1 MTVLT
6 MAITLLSDRTT
17 MISADTHC
25 ISVESTPV
33 SILFE
38 GRLSLAATL
47 SFRSTDAD
55 RTALASQHRGEHNR
69 LDRFRGA
76 HLAGNHASSATGW
89 P

>member
-55 RTALASQHRGEHNR
+55 RTALASQHRGEHNC
-69 LDRFRGA
+69 LDACPGVS
-76 HLAGNHASSATGW
+76 LTGNYASSAAG
-89 P
+89 